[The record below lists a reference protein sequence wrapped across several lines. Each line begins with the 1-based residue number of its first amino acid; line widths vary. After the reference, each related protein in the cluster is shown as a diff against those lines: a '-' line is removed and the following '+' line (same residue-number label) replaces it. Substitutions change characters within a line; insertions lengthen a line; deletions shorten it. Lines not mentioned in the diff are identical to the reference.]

1 LNNYQVKIMHNLL
14 KHSKLFLS
22 LIAIIIIL
30 SAYFYHFSDI
40 PFVRMDE
47 GVLMEAPYR
56 LATQGQ
62 FGSPMLENGGNQTH
76 YFHIHPPVYYLG
88 LALTFKQ
95 FGFGIF
101 QGRSLSFFFAIISMF
116 LFFQILKET
125 GLINKLPLI
134 FVFILWM
141 TTPLFFVLSK
151 TIRPEILM
159 LLWTCLSYWLLLRWL
174 KYNQNRYVIAGA
186 VINTLM
192 LLTHMYGLP
201 LFFLWLFELLRKRSW
216 KPCMIFIGMFLL
228 PLIPY
233 IIWIMGDS
241 QAFLHQVIADRSEF
255 RVHFINKVFGLLM
268 LLFASKKIT
277 LMVLM
282 LFGGL
287 IIMLRNKLSQI
298 QQHLL
303 FVSVLFVS
311 QFFVLPKFNE
321 LYFILMLPII
331 LIVWLS
337 LITAK
342 NKKIITTFLILV
354 CVVNISGL
362 IKYIYQYRQFDFKAY
377 QDSLNQYIPNK
388 PNLFVLGPM
397 SLYPIFHQTHF
408 SAHEAFVLP
417 RDFSRLKKVIQKAN
431 YIVIENYELDNRMKE
446 LIINNK
452 KSITQIISP
461 YYGSEGLSRNNIIT
475 IYH

>member
-1 LNNYQVKIMHNLL
+1 
-14 KHSKLFLS
+14 
-22 LIAIIIIL
+22 
-30 SAYFYHFSDI
+30 
-40 PFVRMDE
+40 
-47 GVLMEAPYR
+47 
-56 LATQGQ
+56 
-62 FGSPMLENGGNQTH
+62 
-76 YFHIHPPVYYLG
+76 
-88 LALTFKQ
+88 
-95 FGFGIF
+95 
-101 QGRSLSFFFAIISMF
+101 
-116 LFFQILKET
+116 
-125 GLINKLPLI
+125 
-134 FVFILWM
+134 
-141 TTPLFFVLSK
+141 
-151 TIRPEILM
+151 
-159 LLWTCLSYWLLLRWL
+159 
-174 KYNQNRYVIAGA
+174 
-186 VINTLM
+186 
-192 LLTHMYGLP
+192 
-201 LFFLWLFELLRKRSW
+201 
-216 KPCMIFIGMFLL
+216 MIFIGMFLL

-268 LLFASKKIT
+268 LLFTSKKIT

-331 LIVWLS
+331 LIVWLC
-337 LITAK
+337 LITSK